1 MLAPTRRLVTIILML
16 PFLLLGLAAVAHG
29 AQPGDVIQLSPIEIK
44 APASPTSQ
52 PFVPAAYRETP
63 LPSYP
68 TAAREQGLEGV
79 VVLGVLVGVN
89 GRAVEIAVRTSSGA
103 RTLDDAAVDAV
114 TRWRFAPARE
124 GRKAVE
130 SWVEV
135 PLKFALRGK

>member
-1 MLAPTRRLVTIILML
+1 MLALTRRLVTIFLLL
-16 PFLLLGLAAVAHG
+16 PFLLGLAASAQG
-29 AQPGDVIQLSPIEIK
+29 AQPADVSQLSPIEMK
-44 APASPTSQ
+44 APASPTSL

-103 RTLDDAAVDAV
+103 RALDDAAVDAV
-114 TRWRFAPARE
+114 TRWWFSPARE

>member
-1 MLAPTRRLVTIILML
+1 MHSHKPDSGILSL
-16 PFLLLGLAAVAHG
+16 SRHRHAAAHG
-29 AQPGDVIQLSPIEIK
+29 AQSGEVIHLSPIEIK

>member
-1 MLAPTRRLVTIILML
+1 MLTIFLVL
-16 PFLLLGLAAVAHG
+16 LLLGIAADAPG

-44 APASPTSQ
+44 APALPTSQ

-103 RTLDDAAVDAV
+103 RTLDDAAVEAV
-114 TRWRFAPARE
+114 TRWRFSPARE

>member
-1 MLAPTRRLVTIILML
+1 LTIFLVL
-16 PFLLLGLAAVAHG
+16 LLLGIAADAPG

-44 APASPTSQ
+44 APALPTSQ

-103 RTLDDAAVDAV
+103 RTLDDAAVEAV
-114 TRWRFAPARE
+114 TRWRSSPARE

>member
-1 MLAPTRRLVTIILML
+1 MPEMTFRLLL
-16 PFLLLGLAAVAHG
+16 FLLLGLAAAAHG
-29 AQPGDVIQLSPIEIK
+29 AQATDVIQLSPIEIR
-44 APASPTSQ
+44 APASTSQ

-68 TAAREQGLEGV
+68 SAAREQGLEGV

-89 GRAVEIAVRTSSGA
+89 GRAVEVAVRSSSGA
-103 RTLDDAAVDAV
+103 RALDDAAVAAV
-114 TRWRFAPARE
+114 TRWRFSPARE

>member
-1 MLAPTRRLVTIILML
+1 MTIFLLL
-16 PFLLLGLAAVAHG
+16 PFFLLGLAAGAQG

-44 APASPTSQ
+44 APATPPSQ
-52 PFVPAAYRETP
+52 PFVPAAYRDTP

-68 TAAREQGLEGV
+68 TTARAQGLEGV

-89 GRAVEIAVRTSSGA
+89 GRAVEIAVRSSSGA
-103 RTLDDAAVDAV
+103 RALDDAAVDAV
-114 TRWRFAPARE
+114 TRWRFSPARE

>member
-1 MLAPTRRLVTIILML
+1 MTI
-16 PFLLLGLAAVAHG
+16 FLLLSFLLVAPAAAAQG
-29 AQPGDVIQLSPIEIK
+29 APPADVIQLSPIEIK

-114 TRWRFAPARE
+114 TRWRFSPARE

>member
-1 MLAPTRRLVTIILML
+1 MSTTIIRPALS
-16 PFLLLGLAAVAHG
+16 LALSLVAVAHAG
-29 AQPGDVIQLSPIEIK
+29 AAPEIIPLAPIEIT
-44 APASPTSQ
+44 APAAQ

-89 GRAVEIAVRTSSGA
+89 GRAVEISVRTSSGA
-103 RTLDDAAVDAV
+103 RVLDDAAVDAV
-114 TRWRFAPARE
+114 RRWRFAPAKE
-124 GRKAVE
+124 GRRAVE

-135 PLKFALRGK
+135 PLKFALQTR

>member
-1 MLAPTRRLVTIILML
+1 MTIFLVL
-16 PFLLLGLAAVAHG
+16 LLLGIAADAPG

-68 TAAREQGLEGV
+68 TGAREQGLEGV

-103 RTLDDAAVDAV
+103 QALDDAAVEAV
-114 TRWRFAPARE
+114 TRWRFSPARE

>member
-1 MLAPTRRLVTIILML
+1 MTIVVLL
-16 PFLLLGLAAVAHG
+16 PLFFLGLAAAAQG
-29 AQPGDVIQLSPIEIK
+29 AQPADAIQLSPIEMR
-44 APASPTSQ
+44 APASPRSL

-103 RTLDDAAVDAV
+103 RALDDAAVDAV
-114 TRWRFAPARE
+114 TRWRFSPARE

>member
-1 MLAPTRRLVTIILML
+1 LTIFLVL
-16 PFLLLGLAAVAHG
+16 LLLGIAADAPG

-44 APASPTSQ
+44 APALPTSQ

-103 RTLDDAAVDAV
+103 RTLDDAAVEAV
-114 TRWRFAPARE
+114 TRWRFSPARE

>member
-1 MLAPTRRLVTIILML
+1 
-16 PFLLLGLAAVAHG
+16 
-29 AQPGDVIQLSPIEIK
+29 
-44 APASPTSQ
+44 
-52 PFVPAAYRETP
+52 VPAAYRETP

-68 TAAREQGLEGV
+68 TAAREQGLEGMV
-79 VVLGVLVGVN
+79 ILGVLVGVN